1 MRQWRTYAFEI
12 VQAGIR
18 MGLLKL
24 IGCDDETRLREMRE
38 EEEQRQGFLRRK
50 AAREKKWNEE

>member
-1 MRQWRTYAFEI
+1 
-12 VQAGIR
+12 

-24 IGCDDETRLREMRE
+24 IGCDDENRLREMRE